1 MHGIDSQ
8 VYALVS
14 SASTQINA
22 RFVFLSSG
30 RCPSLD
36 GAAAATACWSH
47 PGSYL
52 GAVAVQQLRANG
64 GGVSRLAM
72 LAGAADEGFVSVELD
87 GVFVSVDATAGETSD
102 DFYSNYEDRHTVMV
116 STADFTFRLQSS
128 DRFINILQVAARRP
142 ITHIQAHGL
151 LGQTTSGK
159 LHQSRLRVIEGD
171 VDDYAIDSNELFA
184 SDFAYNR
191 FGQPNA
197 GNK

>member
-1 MHGIDSQ
+1 
-8 VYALVS
+8 
-14 SASTQINA
+14 
-22 RFVFLSSG
+22 
-30 RCPSLD
+30 
-36 GAAAATACWSH
+36 
-47 PGSYL
+47 
-52 GAVAVQQLRANG
+52 
-64 GGVSRLAM
+64 M